1 MSGRILLSEKHGL
14 NPSIV
19 ACPYC
24 GKGKNEIALTG
35 LAGEEWAKKNGHSDG
50 KMPMYVHLEGDIEPC
65 EECKKLGV
73 AMVEVLSEQNKSQ
86 TGNKWLVKEDFIR
99 RIIQNNDLLQ
109 TVLEKR
115 ILLIS
120 AETATMIGLHV

>member
-35 LAGEEWAKKNGHSDG
+35 LAGEEWAKKNGIAWIDNRAY
-50 KMPMYVHLEGDIEPC
+50 KVL
-65 EECKKLGV
+65 KKNFEHFI
-73 AMVEVLSEQNKSQ
+73 AADDQADAYYTAEVY
-86 TGNKWLVKEDFIR
+86 
-99 RIIQNNDLLQ
+99 
-109 TVLEKR
+109 
-115 ILLIS
+115 
-120 AETATMIGLHV
+120 